1 MKGYDMIRLE
11 NEEFEKSIIDEH
23 YHIAVPF
30 QITVY
35 ADGRKEFLVYSFCQK
50 LAVEF
55 EEAFADP
62 LSDEALA
69 WLTERLAP
77 MMDALDYD
85 STSMMMHSHREF
97 RLTPSEIAKLA
108 SAKQEA
114 ELLTVLT
121 DADRETDAE
130 LELDAFEM
138 DGTNPDDAMT
148 VIRDNGK
155 IVCFAA
161 VNDIIENDTTG
172 GYDWI
177 ELNVECGEDYRCRGY
192 GASCVTALTRYY
204 LEMGKGVK
212 YLCDEDNIAS
222 IRTAER
228 VGYSLYSRVAPLV
241 YYTLETEEDEEDID

>member
-1 MKGYDMIRLE
+1 MKGNDMIRLE

-50 LAVEF
+50 LAAEF
-55 EEAFADP
+55 EETFADP
-62 LSDEALA
+62 LSEEALA

-77 MMDALDYD
+77 MMEALDYD
-85 STSMMMHSHREF
+85 SSSMMMHSHREY
-97 RLTPSEIAKLA
+97 RLTPPEIEKLTP
-108 SAKQEA
+108 AKQNA

-177 ELNVECGEDYRCRGY
+177 ELNVECGEDYRGRGD

-241 YYTLETEEDEEDID
+241 Y